1 MSIVHET
8 LSYLLT
14 NLKTYEQILAV
25 SYMQNKYA
33 IYFWNKIYTMTFKIK
48 WVYDENNRRAELTA
62 VEMLNFENAIV
73 NWYITRDD
81 KEANIIL
88 LELILANIEIKTA

>member
-1 MSIVHET
+1 VAEQRVVTRSVTRMSIVHET

-33 IYFWNKIYTMTFKIK
+33 IYF
-48 WVYDENNRRAELTA
+48 
-62 VEMLNFENAIV
+62 
-73 NWYITRDD
+73 
-81 KEANIIL
+81 
-88 LELILANIEIKTA
+88 